1 MAVFQINIHSSH
13 RSGINSTNSGLFA
26 FFLVFDTWED
36 LRWWILWQR
45 QRFWRSWVKI
55 LSSILRR
62 WPVPTPCKRV
72 RELKGYRR
80 RPETIFIRLKKR
92 FCHSCHSCVSLNW
105 PGVRSVVCGKG
116 SSHGH
121 PSHVPSHVHP
131 MVAVVTHWTCPSKSK
146 CRIQV
151 GSRRFQFANKSTF
164 IAPLLLHVKCFVLL
178 QKIHLD
184 SPIV

>member
-1 MAVFQINIHSSH
+1 M
-13 RSGINSTNSGLFA
+13 
-26 FFLVFDTWED
+26 
-36 LRWWILWQR
+36 
-45 QRFWRSWVKI
+45 KI

-80 RPETIFIRLKKR
+80 RPETIFIRLKIR
-92 FCHSCHSCVSLNW
+92 FCHFLSHLCVFKSTWSKEYDVREGFLPWPSL
-105 PGVRSVVCGKG
+105 PCSPCSLPC
-116 SSHGH
+116 SSHGCRGD
-121 PSHVPSHVHP
+121 PLNL
-131 MVAVVTHWTCPSKSK
+131 SKSK

-151 GSRRFQFANKSTF
+151 GNRRFQFANKSTF

-184 SPIV
+184 GLIVITWYVFAKKIHLDGRLFHHCESSPRTRTH